1 VSISRLPKETA
12 KLITSE
18 FDNCPLDEVRDAS
31 EIARRALAL
40 FGVAGLGL
48 GALHNDINSWLKE
61 EDLWDE
67 LSPSELAYVSENEPT
82 EKQSID
88 ATWKSEALIV
98 LLWSLEKM
106 EYLPAI
112 TEQCDTSIFQELLP
126 PYANLSSAEFIA
138 SAKRRPDD
146 ILIKMADELMGY
158 HWQARDARIHSKPTH
173 LDIEIIQERHHAI
186 NWVIGYDGAPWDEV
200 TTDT

>member
-1 VSISRLPKETA
+1 M
-12 KLITSE
+12 ITSE
-18 FDNCPLDEVRDAS
+18 LDNCPPDEVREAS

-40 FGVAGLGL
+40 FGVVGLGL
-48 GALHNDINSWLKE
+48 GAPHSEIYSWLRE
-61 EDLWDE
+61 ENLWDE
-67 LSPSELAYVSENEPT
+67 LSPSELAYVSAKEPT
-82 EKQSID
+82 RKQSID
-88 ATWKSEALIV
+88 ATWKSEALAV
-98 LLWSLEKM
+98 LLWSLEKT

-126 PYANLSSAEFIA
+126 PYANISPSEFIA

-146 ILIKMADELMGY
+146 VLIGMADELMDY
-158 HWQARDARIHSKPTH
+158 HWQVRDAQIHSKPTD

-186 NWVIGYDGAPWDEV
+186 NWVIGYDGAPWDDV